1 MNALSYRDLRERIRR
16 VLRDAHG
23 LLWDDAGL
31 DGVID
36 EAQREYALSSGTLSR
51 EVRVSSAEPPRQVS
65 LRSKVSVRGV
75 SASVALR
82 GSKGA
87 SREAA
92 VEWQSGV
99 GEQNAESRLDG
110 TGAPEGGEVFAVDG
124 VFECPE
130 DYIEPVKFVLP
141 SGEEVPFYSW
151 GYVSELYPDFRK
163 VRGDEVRGIIPDFDG
178 YGKLRLFPVI
188 SAGEFA
194 GKLIYK
200 CYPRNGEVCTTNFEA
215 VAQHCLYQMFLLT
228 DGEAAVYHY
237 KRFQELVNREQSER
251 RGIAVRKDTRRGRF
265 F

>member
-1 MNALSYRDLRERIRR
+1 M
-16 VLRDAHG
+16 
-23 LLWDDAGL
+23 
-31 DGVID
+31 
-36 EAQREYALSSGTLSR
+36 
-51 EVRVSSAEPPRQVS
+51 SSAEPSRQVS
-65 LRSKVSVRGV
+65 RSEDRSK
-75 SASVALR
+75 ASVPAEHPE
-82 GSKGA
+82 G
-87 SREAA
+87 A
-92 VEWQSGV
+92 VEPQSGV

-151 GYVSELYPDFRK
+151 GYISELYPDFRK

-188 SAGEFA
+188 PAGVFA

-200 CYPRNGEVCTTNFEA
+200 CYPRSGEVCTTNFEA

-237 KRFQELVNREQSER
+237 KRFQGLVNREQSER

>member
-1 MNALSYRDLRERIRR
+1 MNASSYRDLRERIRR

-36 EAQREYALSSGTLSR
+36 EAQREYVLCSGTLSR
-51 EVRVSSAEPPRQVS
+51 EVRVLEQSA
-65 LRSKVSVRGV
+65 
-75 SASVALR
+75 SASVASLER
-82 GSKGA
+82 AERLG
-87 SREAA
+87 
-92 VEWQSGV
+92 
-99 GEQNAESRLDG
+99 NAEI
-110 TGAPEGGEVFAVDG
+110 FAVDG

-141 SGEEVPFYSW
+141 RGEEVPFYSW

-188 SAGEFA
+188 PAGVFA
-194 GKLIYK
+194 GNLIYK